1 MTKDNP
7 WMRGSPNSGS
17 GLDRVEGSM
26 LLRIRSESPMSTISI
41 CRLCNSPSL
50 KRVFSLG
57 EMVFS
62 GVFPSSRDEKVPTGE
77 LTIVLCGDCS
87 LAQLDRDF
95 PSEEMYGDNYGY
107 MSSLNSSMVEHLKGI
122 AESLE
127 IDAKLEQG
135 DVVLDIGS
143 NDGTLLSLYQTPGLV
158 RVGMDPTI
166 VKYKDLY
173 PDDVITVADFF
184 SKTSFAGACPGKK
197 ANLITTIAMLYDLPD
212 PAGFAKEI
220 RDVLADDG
228 FWHIEVSYGPWM
240 LDTGAFDAVCHE
252 HVEYYS
258 LKTLKK
264 ILDGAGFKISAISFN
279 ETNGGSISI
288 TSTPIENELAGE
300 VSDQLN
306 EILDKEARSYSNELS
321 GWAKFD
327 RLAKSRIAE
336 LEYFLTSEASE
347 GKRIVALGASTKGN
361 VLLQSLSTSAISSIE
376 MIGEVNEFK
385 FGRVTPGTH
394 IGIVP
399 EDKLI
404 DTRPD
409 FILVLPW
416 HFKKA
421 FKTRLAGY
429 VNDGGRIVFPLP
441 ELEIVSSENV

>member
-1 MTKDNP
+1 
-7 WMRGSPNSGS
+7 
-17 GLDRVEGSM
+17 M
-26 LLRIRSESPMSTISI
+26 LPRIRSECPMTAISN
-41 CRLCNSPSL
+41 CRLCSSPSL
-50 KRVFSLG
+50 KHVFSLG

-62 GVFPSSRDEKVPTGE
+62 GVFPSSQEEKVPKGE
-77 LTIVLCGDCS
+77 LTIVLCGECS

-95 PSEEMYGDNYGY
+95 PSEEMYGENYGY
-107 MSSLNSSMVEHLKGI
+107 MSSLNSSMVEHLRGI
-122 AESLE
+122 AQSLE
-127 IDAKLEQG
+127 TAAEIRHG

-143 NDGTLLSLYQTPGLV
+143 NDGTLLSLYQTPGIV

-166 VKYKDLY
+166 IKYKDLY

-184 SKTSFAGACPGKK
+184 SSTSFARACPGKQAK
-197 ANLITTIAMLYDLPD
+197 LITTIAMLYDLPD

-220 RDVLADDG
+220 RDVIADDG

-264 ILDGAGFKISAISFN
+264 ILDGAGFKISGISFN

-288 TSTPIENELAGE
+288 TSTPIENDLAVE
-300 VSDQLN
+300 VADQLN
-306 EILDKEARSYSNELS
+306 EILNKEIRGHSNELS

-336 LEYFLTSEASE
+336 LESLLISAGSA

-361 VLLQSLSTSAISSIE
+361 VLLQSLSTEAVAAIE

-385 FGRVTPGTH
+385 FGKLTPGTH

-399 EDKLI
+399 EGRLI
-404 DTRPD
+404 ETKPD
-409 FILVLPW
+409 LILVLPW
-416 HFKKA
+416 HFKET
-421 FKTRLAGY
+421 FKDRLASY
-429 VNDGGRIVFPLP
+429 VDDGGSIVFPLP
-441 ELEIVSSENV
+441 ELEIVTSENA

>member
-1 MTKDNP
+1 
-7 WMRGSPNSGS
+7 
-17 GLDRVEGSM
+17 
-26 LLRIRSESPMSTISI
+26 
-41 CRLCNSPSL
+41 
-50 KRVFSLG
+50 
-57 EMVFS
+57 MVFS
-62 GVFPSSRDEKVPTGE
+62 GVFPSSEEEKVPKGE
-77 LTIVLCGDCS
+77 LTIVLCGECS

-122 AESLE
+122 AQSLE
-127 IDAKLEQG
+127 PVAKIQHG

-143 NDGTLLSLYQTPGLV
+143 NDGTLLSLYQTPGIV

-173 PDDVITVADFF
+173 PVDVITVADFF
-184 SKTSFAGACPGKK
+184 SSTSFARTCPGKRAK
-197 ANLITTIAMLYDLPD
+197 LITTIAMLYDLPD

-258 LKTLKK
+258 LKTLKR

-288 TSTPIENELAGE
+288 TSTPVENRTAVEVTDQVEAILA
-300 VSDQLN
+300 
-306 EILDKEARSYSNELS
+306 KEAHGLSNELS
-321 GWAKFD
+321 GWAKFEQ
-327 RLAKSRIAE
+327 LAKSRIAE
-336 LEYFLTSEASE
+336 LEAFLISAGSE

-361 VLLQSLSTSAISSIE
+361 VVLQSLSTEAIARIE

-385 FGRVTPGTH
+385 FGRFTPGTH

-399 EDKLI
+399 EGRLI
-404 DTRPD
+404 ETKPD

-416 HFKKA
+416 HFKES
-421 FKTRLAGY
+421 FKRRLASY
-429 VNDGGRIVFPLP
+429 VHDGGRIVFPLP
-441 ELEIVSSENV
+441 ELEIVNSENV